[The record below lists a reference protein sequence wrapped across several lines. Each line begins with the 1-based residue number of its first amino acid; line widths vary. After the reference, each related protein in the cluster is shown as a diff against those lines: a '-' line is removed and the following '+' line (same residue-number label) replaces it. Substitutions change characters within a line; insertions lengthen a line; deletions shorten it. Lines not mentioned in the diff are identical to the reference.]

1 MSSTT
6 PPPAG
11 TPGGPT
17 APGAGGGGPASHRKA
32 SGGGHDGRAGWVT
45 GGTVFAGVL
54 MLVSGVLAVLNGI
67 AAIAEDDVYASVNDY
82 VFEFDLTTWGW
93 IHLVLGVLVALVGYG
108 ILKGADWARAVGVGL
123 AALSVVLNFVW
134 LPYQPLW
141 ALVAIAIGLFVIWA
155 LCSAPEREGRVL

>member
-11 TPGGPT
+11 TPGT
-17 APGAGGGGPASHRKA
+17 GGTPPQHRKS
-32 SGGGHDGRAGWVT
+32 SGADWVT

-67 AAIAEDDVYASVNDY
+67 AAVAEDDVYARVGDY
-82 VFEFDLTTWGW
+82 VFEFSLTTWGW
-93 IHLVLGVLVALVGYG
+93 IHIVLGVLVAVVGYG

-123 AALSVVLNFVW
+123 AALSIVLNFIW

-141 ALVAIAIGLFVIWA
+141 ALISIAIGVFVIWA
-155 LCSAPEREGRVL
+155 LCSTPRQEDPFL